1 MTILDP
7 LTLDFLVRLGLNFH
21 LMRGEGVDWASDIFC
36 HGRTETWL
44 LKSRLTACER
54 HD

>member
-1 MTILDP
+1 
-7 LTLDFLVRLGLNFH
+7 VNF
-21 LMRGEGVDWASDIFC
+21 GGGGWGVDWASDIFFLP
-36 HGRTETWL
+36 RTETWL